1 VRYRG
6 LQGIKTVVE
15 RQECVLAEGD
25 DDRLVLDRKH
35 CRLRVLRSGLQ
46 ISDGAAL
53 FPLGDGLGIDAVP
66 PGKAPQALL
75 TMLYRSTERLC
86 RCGAAVK
93 NLSHSASLKFPG
105 KGAPSNPGIK
115 HTQKKVARR
124 KVTLLELAGNSATSA
139 RPAASSATAASSST
153 RSAATSRPT
162 APTACSTG
170 SLARA
175 THTPTGSARTSR
187 RRSSTIAWPTPVTA
201 PCGSPVN

>member
-1 VRYRG
+1 MRYRG

-25 DDRLVLDRKH
+25 DDRLVLDRKY

-75 TMLYRSTERLC
+75 TMLYRSTDRLC

-93 NLSHSASLKFPG
+93 NLSHSASLKSAD

-115 HTQKKVARR
+115 QLGTLAWKR
-124 KVTLLELAGNSATSA
+124 KLSGEKAGQPMASTANSVVS
-139 RPAASSATAASSST
+139 RHRCPRLNGDPPAQQCQ
-153 RSAATSRPT
+153 RGLP
-162 APTACSTG
+162 
-170 SLARA
+170 
-175 THTPTGSARTSR
+175 
-187 RRSSTIAWPTPVTA
+187 RRS
-201 PCGSPVN
+201 